1 MKTRGGEMLAKYS
14 EENYDDIYPSILKNQ
29 LSFYKRYL
37 LKISQCWLSF
47 CHKVNRMNEKIQIR

>member
-1 MKTRGGEMLAKYS
+1 MLAKYS